1 MRWGWVSI
9 VGALGPSAA
18 WGQECAQAFEEPV
31 LRAMV
36 KGSTDALS
44 NDDPLGHKKMYN
56 QFVAMVPCLRSQL
69 PKDAW
74 ARLLIND
81 AIVRKATQ
89 DPDWMAPLST
99 AMAIFPDLDAVPGY
113 IARDFAPSLPPP
125 PRPEPIPEDATLF
138 VDGVL
143 QQSVPIL
150 SGEHILQLW
159 RDGAWQSLHV
169 VDQQVPSAWLVARPR
184 EVVQVEADTGEWVPE
199 GRGILGVSFGLAV
212 VSQLVEDPLQLPGE
226 PEPWTFLA
234 DAQQFAPLI
243 GIASAGAQPIASTGG
258 IFWDVSVPLAIPK
271 IYTQA
276 SGGGFAVDSTA
287 SALPVIM
294 GGAAAVLEG
303 LHFGFGGGAVQVLKL
318 EGDDILGVWLPQ
330 PHVSLGLWADR
341 SDFTVGGGATNTA
354 AHGLVRGGWALGPTD
369 NPISWRAGFDAHAGI
384 GWFFEAPPGQR
395 QASVIQIQ
403 AAARLDMAWGR
414 AR

>member
-1 MRWGWVSI
+1 MGI
-9 VGALGPSAA
+9 VAWSLGPGPA
-18 WGQECAQAFEEPV
+18 WGQACARAFEEPV

-36 KGSTDALS
+36 KGSSDALS
-44 NDDPLGHKKMYN
+44 NDDPLGHKKMYS

-74 ARLLIND
+74 ARLLINE
-81 AIVRKATQ
+81 AIVRRATQ
-89 DPDWMAPLST
+89 DPYWRAPLST
-99 AMAIFPDLDAVPGY
+99 AMAIYPDLDAVPDY
-113 IARDFAPSLPPP
+113 IARDYVPSPPP
-125 PRPEPIPEDATLF
+125 VPRAEPVPGDAALF

-143 QQSVPIL
+143 QEVVPVL

-169 VDQQVPSAWLVARPR
+169 IDQQIPDAWLVERPR
-184 EVVQVEADTGEWVPE
+184 EVVTVAADPE
-199 GRGILGVSFGLAV
+199 VWAPVGRGTLGVTFGLGV
-212 VSQLVEDPLQLPGE
+212 VNQLVEDPGLPPGE
-226 PEPWTFLA
+226 IEAWTFLA
-234 DAQQFAPLI
+234 DAQQLAPVVGL
-243 GIASAGAQPIASTGG
+243 ASAGVQPIASTGG
-258 IFWDVSVPLAIPK
+258 IFWDASVPLAIPK

-287 SALPVIM
+287 SVVPVIH
-294 GGAAAVLEG
+294 GGAAAILED
-303 LHFGFGGGAVQVLKL
+303 LHFGIGGGVVRVLKL

-330 PHVSLGLWADR
+330 PHVSLGLRGER

-354 AHGLVRGGWALGPTD
+354 AHGLLRGGWVIGPTD
-369 NPISWRAGFDAHAGI
+369 HPISWRMGFDAHAGI
-384 GWFFEAPPGQR
+384 GWFFEAPPGER

-414 AR
+414 AQ